1 MTTLYER
8 FRASFGRDG
17 PDSSIIRSARGE
29 ARDKLEDELI
39 ANLDYYEAYA
49 LAMLKS
55 VKAVPNLKQHL
66 PISSGSTKVA
76 IARALWDI
84 ERYPESPA
92 IIASVLTGD
101 AKSTSWST
109 RIDAAFALRDIHQP
123 EAITALGK
131 ALFDEEYL
139 VRSNAASAL
148 AANRGRR
155 VSDKR
160 ILAAVG
166 DGDKAKIAIFAAEL
180 ESDRAAPRARRSRST
195 PPRTGL

>member
-17 PDSSIIRSARGE
+17 PDESIIRSARGE
-29 ARDKLEDELI
+29 ARDKLEDDLI

-55 VKAVPNLKQHL
+55 VKAVPKLKQQL

-84 ERYPESPA
+84 EQYPESPA

-101 AKSTSWST
+101 AKSTSWSI
-109 RIDAAFALRDIHQP
+109 RIDAAWALRDIHQP
-123 EAITALGK
+123 EAITALAN
-131 ALFDEEYL
+131 ALFDEEHL
-139 VRSNAASAL
+139 VRSNAAEAL

-155 VSDKR
+155 VSER
-160 ILAAVG
+160 LRSAVR
-166 DGDKAKIAIFAAEL
+166 DGDKEKIAIFAAKL
-180 ESDRAAPRARRSRST
+180 VSDRRAPSARRSRST
-195 PPRTGL
+195 PPRTER

>member
-17 PDSSIIRSARGE
+17 PDSSIIRNARSE

-55 VKAVPNLKQHL
+55 VKAVPTLKQHL

-92 IIASVLTGD
+92 VIASVLTGD
-101 AKSTSWST
+101 ARSTSWSA

-123 EAITALGK
+123 DAIIALGL

-139 VRSNAASAL
+139 VRSNAARAL

-166 DGDKAKIAIFAAEL
+166 DGDKAKIALFAAEL

-195 PPRTGL
+195 PPRTGR